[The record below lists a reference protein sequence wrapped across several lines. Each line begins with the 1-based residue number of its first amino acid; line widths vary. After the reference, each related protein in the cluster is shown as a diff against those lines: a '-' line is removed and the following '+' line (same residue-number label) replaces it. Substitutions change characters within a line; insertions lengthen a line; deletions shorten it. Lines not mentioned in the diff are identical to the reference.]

1 MASIEESREPD
12 ASVENIAPVPKVA
25 LTWRDRLRSIL
36 TWKVLKMVLLGQ
48 TLSLLICGTSV
59 TSTLLEAKYK
69 VSTPTAQSFLNYI
82 LLALV
87 FSIPLVRRSGDDN
100 IKVVMKQRWWKYVI
114 VALIDVEANY
124 LVVKAYQYTTLTSI
138 QLLDC
143 VTIPVVLVLS
153 WIFLHSRFKWVHYG
167 GIAVCLLGVGSLV
180 GADLL
185 SGRDHVGGTDKL
197 LGDMLCL
204 LGAALY
210 GVSNVAEE
218 YVVRHFTRVE
228 FLGMLGIFGSVIC
241 GLQLAILERHELAT
255 IQWTWQVGLL
265 FVGFAVCLF
274 ALYTIF
280 PTVIKM
286 SSAVVVNLSILT
298 ADLYTLFLGL
308 FLFHYVYHGLYFLA
322 FVLIVAGVVVYS
334 TKPTSEAPPR
344 DYQAMPG
351 DSTSRGEDDPG
362 SRQPLTVSE
371 NLEQDRLEEDQEQR
385 HRDANRTLAQDLS
398 GSPVDVM
405 V

>member
-1 MASIEESREPD
+1 
-12 ASVENIAPVPKVA
+12 
-25 LTWRDRLRSIL
+25 
-36 TWKVLKMVLLGQ
+36 MVLLGQ
-48 TLSLLICGTSV
+48 SLSVLICGTSV

-87 FSIPLVRRSGDDN
+87 FSIPLVRRGGDDN
-100 IKVVMKQRWWKYVI
+100 IKVILKRRWWKYAI

-185 SGRDHVGGTDKL
+185 SGRDHVGADDKL

-228 FLGMLGIFGSVIC
+228 FLGMLGLFGSVIC

-255 IQWTWQVGLL
+255 IQWSWQVGLL

-280 PTVIKM
+280 PTVIKL

-298 ADLYTLFLGL
+298 ADLYTLFIGL

-322 FVLIVAGVVVYS
+322 FILIVAGVVVYS
-334 TKPTSEAPPR
+334 TKPTTEAPPR
-344 DYQAMPG
+344 NYEAMPG
-351 DSTSRGEDDPG
+351 DNTNRENDDPA
-362 SRQPLTVSE
+362 SRQPLTVSQ
-371 NLEQDRLEEDQEQR
+371 NLEQDRLEDDQERR
-385 HRDANRTLAQDLS
+385 HRDANRTLAQDPS
-398 GSPVDVM
+398 GSPVDV
-405 V
+405 VV

>member
-1 MASIEESREPD
+1 MAAVEETTNPD
-12 ASVENIAPVPKVA
+12 VSAENIAPVAKVH
-25 LTWRDRLRSIL
+25 LTWRDRLKSIC
-36 TWKVLKMVLLGQ
+36 TWRVLKMVLLGQ
-48 TLSLLICGTSV
+48 SLSLLICGTSV

-87 FSIPLVRRSGDDN
+87 FSIPLVRRGGDDN
-100 IKVVMKQRWWKYVI
+100 IKVILKRRWWKYVI

-185 SGRDHVGGTDKL
+185 SGRDHVGGDDKL

-228 FLGMLGIFGSVIC
+228 FLGMLGLFGSVIC

-255 IQWTWQVGLL
+255 IQWSWQVGLL

-280 PTVIKM
+280 PTVIKL

-298 ADLYTLFLGL
+298 ADLYTLFIGL
-308 FLFHYVYHGLYFLA
+308 FLFHYTYHGLYFLA
-322 FVLIVAGVVVYS
+322 FILIVAGVVVYS

-344 DYQAMPG
+344 NYEAMPG
-351 DSTSRGEDDPG
+351 DSTNREEDDPA
-362 SRQPLTVSE
+362 SRQPLTVSQD
-371 NLEQDRLEEDQEQR
+371 LEQDRLVEDQERR
-385 HRDANRTLAQDLS
+385 HRDATRTLAQDPR